1 MAGFCG
7 GAAAQEVLFVDTG
20 GGRISFGNDERV
32 DESVKRH
39 IKFERGKNMNA
50 ALEKYLN
57 TIDRH
62 LKPLPAS
69 ERVDI
74 VKEIKG
80 SIQEMENE
88 KLSTE
93 QILYRLGDPKELAKA
108 YLGDM
113 IARGSGFSWSRF
125 LTICAFYSVVGFS
138 GLIVIP
144 TLAIIAP
151 VFILCA
157 AICPLLG
164 AAKLIDY
171 ILNLGIPYMDNI
183 GFQFG
188 STVLGPLPVFFASV
202 ITGILLYMVGYG
214 AWKLLVYYCR
224 KVGSTKKKLS
234 V

>member
-1 MAGFCG
+1 
-7 GAAAQEVLFVDTG
+7 
-20 GGRISFGNDERV
+20 
-32 DESVKRH
+32 
-39 IKFERGKNMNA
+39 MNA

-57 TIDRH
+57 IIDRH

-88 KLSTE
+88 NLSAE
-93 QILYRLGDPKELAKA
+93 QILARLGDPKELAKA

-125 LTICAFYSVVGFS
+125 LTICAFYSVVGVS

-157 AICPLLG
+157 AACRLLG

-171 ILNLGIPYMDNI
+171 ILNLGIPYMDSI

-188 STVLGPLPVFFASV
+188 STVLGPIPVFFVSV
-202 ITGILLYMVGYG
+202 LTGIILFIIGYG
-214 AWKLLVYYCR
+214 SWKLLVYYCR